1 MLVLCGPRPLANLN
15 QHIQVL
21 GKYYN
26 LVLPTPTRISKIG
39 ATTVT
44 LNVGSGG
51 ERACVTSPRQLF
63 EWASDNI
70 LAVFWILQYYK
81 REQACLERFQ
91 RSRTIPGTRK
101 LHSFVP
107 ISKDRVRTR
116 VFSSSSISKEERVA
130 SCESELPVEQIS
142 GFVTSSY
149 NGHWWVACV
158 LQLYA
163 DTSEVRLTFL
173 HPYGPPHSF
182 RYPRVQDILTIP
194 ISYILTTV
202 DPRTATGRVYT
213 LTQKESRTASKKLKA
228 SNTVP
233 WCIFFYFKVLYTL
246 LISLPFVS

>member
-1 MLVLCGPRPLANLN
+1 M
-15 QHIQVL
+15 
-21 GKYYN
+21 
-26 LVLPTPTRISKIG
+26 
-39 ATTVT
+39 
-44 LNVGSGG
+44 
-51 ERACVTSPRQLF
+51 
-63 EWASDNI
+63 
-70 LAVFWILQYYK
+70 LAVGASVPVWRVLVSCLSGLLTIYLQSFEYCSTEDYK
-81 REQACLERFQ
+81 REQAYLEERFQ

-116 VFSSSSISKEERVA
+116 VFSSSSISKEKRVA

-173 HPYGPPHSF
+173 HPYGPSHSF

-194 ISYILTTV
+194 ISDVLTTV
-202 DPRTATGRVYT
+202 DPRTATGCVYS
-213 LTQKESRTASKKLKA
+213 LTQKESRPASEKLKA

-233 WCIFFYFKVLYTL
+233 WCIFFYFKVLYIL

>member
-1 MLVLCGPRPLANLN
+1 MNLCHHEDFGVCAEWHFSATSHGKGACDGLGGTVKHLAARASLQRPYD
-15 QHIQVL
+15 QQIM
-21 GKYYN
+21 
-26 LVLPTPTRISKIG
+26 T
-39 ATTVT
+39 
-44 LNVGSGG
+44 
-51 ERACVTSPRQLF
+51 PRQLF

-70 LAVFWILQYYK
+70 PAVSFEYCSTEDYK
-81 REQACLERFQ
+81 REQAYLEERFQ
-91 RSRTIPGTRK
+91 RSRTISGTRK

-107 ISKDRVRTR
+107 ILKDRVRTR

-173 HPYGPPHSF
+173 HPHGSSHSF

-194 ISYILTTV
+194 ISDILTTV

-213 LTQKESRTASKKLKA
+213 LTQKESRTASEKLKA
-228 SNTVP
+228 RKYYSP
-233 WCIFFYFKVLYTL
+233 LMHL
-246 LISLPFVS
+246 LLL